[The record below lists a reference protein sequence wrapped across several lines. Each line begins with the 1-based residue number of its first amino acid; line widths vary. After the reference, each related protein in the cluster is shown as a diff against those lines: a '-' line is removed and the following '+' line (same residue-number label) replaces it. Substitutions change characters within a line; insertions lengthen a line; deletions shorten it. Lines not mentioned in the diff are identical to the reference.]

1 MFGSP
6 HSSWF
11 NHCQHFWSSSLHT
24 VLHSAD
30 TLSLPG
36 PNTVLRTQFLNTI
49 SLCPGPAQSL
59 FLTFHYL
66 MKHADQIKN
75 SKLHLCPSFWD
86 FRVLLVLAAPNIK
99 HSTPFLSFLYKFV
112 PTDVFSFFLIL
123 PSASSIYM
131 SFGHP
136 CLCVHTTATFYF
148 LPSVQFNTN

>member
-112 PTDVFSFFLIL
+112 PTDVFSFFFDSPFSVFYLYEFWPSMSMCPYNSNIL
-123 PSASSIYM
+123 FSTICTIQY
-131 SFGHP
+131 
-136 CLCVHTTATFYF
+136 
-148 LPSVQFNTN
+148 